1 MSEKLTDLAF
11 MRGLV
16 NNDNAKL
23 AKYIT
28 MFLKATPTML
38 NTIDNALIVKD
49 WETIKVTSHSL
60 KPQLSYMGIKQ
71 LEEVIKTIEFNAGQQ
86 MNLDKMPELISKL
99 KTDCKTAMAELEE
112 DLKSL
117 S

>member
-1 MSEKLTDLAF
+1 MSEKLTDLTF
-11 MRGLV
+11 MKGLV
-16 NNDNAKL
+16 NNDNVKL

-38 NTIDNALIVKD
+38 NTIDKSFEEKD
-49 WETIKVTSHSL
+49 WETLRVTAHSL

-71 LEEVIKTIEFNAGQQ
+71 LEETIKTIEFNAGQGL
-86 MNLDKMPELISKL
+86 NLETMPELIAKL
-99 KTDCKTAMAELEE
+99 NTDCARAILELEE
-112 DLKSL
+112 DLKAL